1 MAARWSD
8 PKWAKSMDYAQATLT
23 EALGAQEA
31 AFRRWWIDRYAF

>member
-31 AFRRWWIDRYAF
+31 ALRPVVDRYAF